1 MDKEKILEEVKKLNE
16 KVVKLNDKKER
27 TANDLKSYIES
38 LINLGEITSNMAS
51 YYKQEGWPI
60 NPETKKEYS
69 QLDICKTTPELQS
82 CYQGINNLKKKY
94 ELDNMFFSSK
104 LANKLL
110 KDYLEYLE
118 YCCVTGR
125 YIIPKDPMLAKV
137 KEKLIC
143 DSIITPINIASRRKE
158 DENYQYDD
166 GKSWYELDTL
176 NELYKDYSPNE
187 EITCINGQMYKG
199 AQFSYYIDKTIN
211 ATKEEY
217 IFKVKVLK
225 TK

>member
-1 MDKEKILEEVKKLNE
+1 M
-16 KVVKLNDKKER
+16 
-27 TANDLKSYIES
+27 
-38 LINLGEITSNMAS
+38 
-51 YYKQEGWPI
+51 
-60 NPETKKEYS
+60 
-69 QLDICKTTPELQS
+69 
-82 CYQGINNLKKKY
+82 
-94 ELDNMFFSSK
+94 
-104 LANKLL
+104 
-110 KDYLEYLE
+110 
-118 YCCVTGR
+118 
-125 YIIPKDPMLAKV
+125 

-217 IFKVKVLK
+217 KFKVKVLK